1 MTCTGPM
8 NEPGFL
14 EKAKTARTLAEAAK
28 LAKEK
33 RVRDEALGKHVLL
46 SGNIDGFQEPA
57 TAPPGLVEVPDVVL
71 AVQEVE
77 SRWHEKQIPV
87 ARDQH
92 YTGGPNDLVV

>member
-1 MTCTGPM
+1 M

-46 SGNIDGFQEPA
+46 SGNINIRFL
-57 TAPPGLVEVPDVVL
+57 PP
-71 AVQEVE
+71 
-77 SRWHEKQIPV
+77 H
-87 ARDQH
+87 
-92 YTGGPNDLVV
+92 